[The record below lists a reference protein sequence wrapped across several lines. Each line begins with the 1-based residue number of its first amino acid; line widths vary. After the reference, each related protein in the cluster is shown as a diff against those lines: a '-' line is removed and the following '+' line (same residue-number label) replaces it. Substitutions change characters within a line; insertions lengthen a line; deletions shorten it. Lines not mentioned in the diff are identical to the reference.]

1 MINLGQQFICPKE
14 SFEVLDGKKRYPL
27 HLLAEQCGYGLIFEA
42 VDIIEKA
49 ILLLKSG
56 ANISY
61 SDYDGCTVLHTIL
74 GCVRYHQYGSKRQA
88 RRLGRVRQWTQSFH
102 EPKEFLMAFVAAGGD
117 VYAINDEGST
127 PSMHARLFGREKE
140 WLEVLKSTGYAPE
153 EVVAHSDPKS
163 HDCSRE
169 RPASRLSLKEYC
181 LRREEELI
189 VRNSDTIDEDED
201 GDMNDDMER
210 SDDGSYLS
218 DTDTGG
224 DEETDEYE

>member
-27 HLLAEQCGYGLIFEA
+27 HLLAEQCGYGLIFES
-42 VDIIEKA
+42 VDITEKA
-49 ILLLKSG
+49 ILLLESG
-56 ANISY
+56 ANVSY

-74 GCVRYHQYGSKRQA
+74 GCVRYHQHRSKRQA
-88 RRLGRVRQWTQSFH
+88 RGLGRVRQWTRSFH
-102 EPKEFLMAFVAAGGD
+102 EPKAFLMAFIAAGGD

-127 PSMHARLFGREKE
+127 PSMHARWFGREKE
-140 WLEVLKSTGYAPE
+140 WLEVLESTGYSPE

-181 LRREEELI
+181 LRRKEELI
-189 VRNSDTIDEDED
+189 VRNSDIIDEDE
-201 GDMNDDMER
+201 NNDMER

-218 DTDTGG
+218 DTDTGE
-224 DEETDEYE
+224 DEETDKDE